1 MNYSSLTNLKMRKLL
16 FQAYN
21 FMAPWISKTGITK
34 IRLKEN
40 TLGQIF
46 RLLFFRVLHLHI
58 PDPVETDGMAI
69 YHSCPDKRG
78 WLGWLYAFDNEPQMR
93 GMFKRVI
100 KPGMTVV
107 DVGANIGYYTL
118 LSARLVGDTGKVYAF
133 EPDPSYY
140 SLLKKNIEVNK
151 LAAIVWPFNLAIGN
165 NDGKIPFFLGIS
177 TGSSLFRVPD
187 ITGQEVLVDVVSLD
201 NFFSRRNW
209 PVVEFV
215 KIDAEGAD
223 KIVLEGMRGLIER
236 NSALKLVIEVNPSS
250 LKSAGTSAEA
260 LFSLLMELGFNYVR
274 VLSGSMELCEIPK
287 DIEYLLKISAERGY
301 LNLFC
306 EKNHA
311 FC

>member
-1 MNYSSLTNLKMRKLL
+1 MNYPSLISLKMRKFL

-21 FMAPWISKTGITK
+21 FIAPWISKTGVTK
-34 IRLKEN
+34 IRLKES

-46 RLLFFRVLHLHI
+46 RLIFFRILHLHI
-58 PDPVETDGMAI
+58 PDPVETDGMVI

-107 DVGANIGYYTL
+107 DVGANIGYYAL

-140 SLLKKNIEVNK
+140 SLLKKNIEVNR
-151 LAAIVWPFNLAIGN
+151 LASIVWPFNFAVGN

-187 ITGQEVLVDVVSLD
+187 ITGQKVLVDIVSLD
-201 NFFSRRNW
+201 NFSARRNW
-209 PVVEFV
+209 PVVDFV

-223 KIVLEGMRGLIER
+223 KIVLEGMRSVLER
-236 NSALKLVIEVNPSS
+236 NPAIKLVIEVNPSS
-250 LKSAGTSAEA
+250 LKSADTSAEA
-260 LFSLLMELGFNYVR
+260 LFLLLVELGFNR
-274 VLSGSMELCEIPK
+274 VCALFGAMELYEIPK

-306 EKNHA
+306 ERNHA

>member
-1 MNYSSLTNLKMRKLL
+1 
-16 FQAYN
+16 
-21 FMAPWISKTGITK
+21 MAPWISKTGVTK

-46 RLLFFRVLHLHI
+46 RLLFFRILHLHI
-58 PDPVETDGMAI
+58 PDPVETNGMVM

-93 GMFKRVI
+93 GMLKRVI

-107 DVGANIGYYTL
+107 DVGAHIGYYTL
-118 LSARLVGDTGKVYAF
+118 LSGRLVGDTGEVYAF

-151 LAAIVWPFNLAIGN
+151 LASIVWPFNFAVGN

-187 ITGQEVLVDVVSLD
+187 ITGQKVLVDMVSLD
-201 NFFSRRNW
+201 NFFARRNW
-209 PVVEFV
+209 PVVDFV

-223 KIVLEGMRGLIER
+223 KIALEGMRGLIER
-236 NSALKLVIEVNPSS
+236 NLALKLVIEAHPLN
-250 LKSAGTSAEA
+250 LKSAGTSLEE
-260 LFSLLMELGFNYVR
+260 LFSLLSELGFRQVD
-274 VLSGSMELCEIPK
+274 VLFGKMESYRIPQDTTGLLEIVK
-287 DIEYLLKISAERGY
+287 SRGCTD
-301 LNLFC
+301 LFC
-306 EKNHA
+306 QR
-311 FC
+311 